1 MVNDNTVTDPVET
14 AKALKSHFEFVYC
27 LPIEVS
33 FDVKHL
39 LSNPGPR
46 GLEDFNF
53 TEDDIKNAIHE
64 ISPNSSAGSDGV
76 SPILL
81 RNCLVELESPIDLL
95 WRETTHRY

>member
-1 MVNDNTVTDPVET
+1 MDPVKT
-14 AKALKSHFEFVYC
+14 AEAMKSHFESVYC
-27 LPIEVS
+27 PPIEVN
-33 FDVKHL
+33 FDVNQL

-46 GLEDFNF
+46 GLEDINF

-81 RNCLVELESPIDLL
+81 RNCSDEL
-95 WRETTHRY
+95 